1 MAAQDIAEIVPRVRR
16 ALEGPIPVN
25 PALTDGTVKAVAAD
39 AVADLILFT
48 NARWPHKLV
57 VSDRDPDTNYP
68 TEWGVDP
75 GLAPEDESLVAYQA
89 ALTNVGVLMRD
100 MKVMERVKDEA
111 KEWEWQISASAIRD
125 WLKALIDS
133 RDRALEA
140 VFAGTP
146 VVARVASMLHARD
159 PVGAA
164 LVERFVPEAAMVVAP
179 PPIYQLPDQT
189 FGFGG

>member
-25 PALTDGTVKAVAAD
+25 PALTEGAVKAVTAD

-48 NARWPHKLV
+48 NGRWPHQLV
-57 VSDRDPDTNYP
+57 VAHRDDDTNYP
-68 TEWGVDP
+68 DEWSVDP
-75 GLAPEDESLVAYQA
+75 GLTPSDESLVAYQA

-100 MKVMERVKDEA
+100 MKVSERIKDEA
-111 KEWEWQISASAIRD
+111 KEWEWQLSATAVRD
-125 WLKALIDS
+125 WLKALIDA
-133 RDRALEA
+133 RDRALES

-146 VVARVASMLHARD
+146 VVARVASILHARD

-164 LVERFVPEAAMVVAP
+164 LVERFVPDSAQVIAP
-179 PPIYQLPDQT
+179 PPYPSLPTET